1 MNEGGVEGVGV
12 GEILAEI
19 TEENGLEGGYAM
31 RERRGGGTIGNG
43 RECGGERRIAV
54 AENQFFA
61 EQIEVVHDVYGQL
74 GEKQRTVLRG
84 GLVFAR

>member
-31 RERRGGGTIGNG
+31 RER
-43 RECGGERRIAV
+43 EE
-54 AENQFFA
+54 EE
-61 EQIEVVHDVYGQL
+61 EQSEMEGSVGVSEGSP
-74 GEKQRTVLRG
+74 
-84 GLVFAR
+84 

>member
-19 TEENGLEGGYAM
+19 AEENGLEGGYAM
-31 RERRGGGTIGNG
+31 RERERRRGGTIGNG

-74 GEKQRTVLRG
+74 GEK
-84 GLVFAR
+84 

>member
-31 RERRGGGTIGNG
+31 RER
-43 RECGGERRIAV
+43 EE
-54 AENQFFA
+54 EEE
-61 EQIEVVHDVYGQL
+61 EQSEMEGSVGVSEGSP
-74 GEKQRTVLRG
+74 
-84 GLVFAR
+84 

>member
-31 RERRGGGTIGNG
+31 RER
-43 RECGGERRIAV
+43 EKKRRNNRKWKGV
-54 AENQFFA
+54 W
-61 EQIEVVHDVYGQL
+61 G
-74 GEKQRTVLRG
+74 
-84 GLVFAR
+84 